1 MQRDN
6 VRLFRT
12 AFSWNPRP
20 KDFLNIQQMNHD
32 IYYTHFTRLDTGE
45 TESWDL
51 YVTLLDWH
59 FKSGDNLHGL
69 IDFNPTYERLFE
81 PFEISPGVLLLP
93 GEYRF
98 TRFRSNLLSTATKR
112 RLSASINFLYGGYW
126 SGEAEQVIA
135 SAIYKLPP
143 RLTLSVTTNQTFARL
158 PEGRLHRPH
167 LHRQRQLHV
176 LADAGALQPAAVRQ
190 PVAQPGL
197 AEPPALD
204 AAAGQRPVRLLQP
217 GLDPG
222 GRARGSAVPCRGH
235 QDFGQDSVFGA
246 LLMPAAATWIDRPDA
261 LAAAAARWQAAAAD
275 VALDTEFVFER
286 TYRPRLGIVQIA
298 VAGEIALI
306 DAVRIPDLSALG
318 PLLADPARRKLLHS
332 GSGDLPILRRA
343 GGAALRG
350 LLDTQIAAAFAGLGP
365 SLSYAAL
372 VKTLLG
378 VELAKHETRTDWL
391 RRPLSPDQL
400 RYAAEDVEYLPAV
413 AADLEERLRVLGR
426 LEWALEDSATLAT
439 LDGDTPDPAV
449 AWRRVKGI
457 DRLNRR
463 RARRRPI
470 AGGVARA
477 RSRSRSTWR
486 ARSCCATKRCWRSPS
501 ATRWRRRTPRRC
513 PATTRAAT
521 RTRRRAGRRR
531 CRPRAPTSRP
541 GPRRP
546 RIRGRRPTSA
556 IDSRRWKSGSP
567 RWSRSARP
575 SSAWRRELLLSR
587 RQRERAVET
596 WLRTGGSLAAAV
608 GGFRGAV
615 LGAELDALTIE
626 GDAPTAAVPS

>member
-1 MQRDN
+1 
-6 VRLFRT
+6 
-12 AFSWNPRP
+12 
-20 KDFLNIQQMNHD
+20 
-32 IYYTHFTRLDTGE
+32 
-45 TESWDL
+45 
-51 YVTLLDWH
+51 
-59 FKSGDNLHGL
+59 
-69 IDFNPTYERLFE
+69 
-81 PFEISPGVLLLP
+81 
-93 GEYRF
+93 
-98 TRFRSNLLSTATKR
+98 
-112 RLSASINFLYGGYW
+112 
-126 SGEAEQVIA
+126 
-135 SAIYKLPP
+135 
-143 RLTLSVTTNQTFARL
+143 
-158 PEGRLHRPH
+158 
-167 LHRQRQLHV
+167 
-176 LADAGALQPAAVRQ
+176 
-190 PVAQPGL
+190 
-197 AEPPALD
+197 
-204 AAAGQRPVRLLQP
+204 
-217 GLDPG
+217 
-222 GRARGSAVPCRGH
+222 
-235 QDFGQDSVFGA
+235 
-246 LLMPAAATWIDRPDA
+246 MPAAATWIDRPDA
-261 LAAAAARWQAAAAD
+261 LAAAAARWLAAAAD

-439 LDGDTPDPAV
+439 LDGDTPDPEV

-457 DRLNRR
+457 DRLPASA
-463 RARRRPI
+463 RAVARV

-513 PATTRAAT
+513 PATTRAGT
-521 RTRRRAGRRR
+521 RTRRRAGWRR

-556 IDSRRWKSGSP
+556 IDSRRWRSGSP

-575 SSAWRRELLLSR
+575 SSAWRPSSCCRAGSANAPSR
-587 RQRERAVET
+587 RGCAPAARWRPRSAASAAPSWAPTSTPSRSRATRPPRLCRRRLQSVPAARGAPSAALRDAERRTRTTLGMPDGKDSDLGVE
-596 WLRTGGSLAAAV
+596 RDVVDVIAGSLQQDAADSRHRRLPIHPSELRCVADDPERTSQFVEEEIRRGEPIPSPPFVDRANLGV
-608 GGFRGAV
+608 GLGSGAD
-615 LGAELDALTIE
+615 LQAHRR
-626 GDAPTAAVPS
+626 